1 MCLYYSILYIRV
13 YIYVCVQ
20 SYQHQPWN
28 GRRSI
33 RSVPWCPVPW
43 GPPPAPW
50 CRPPLAALSL
60 ATSGRTP
67 PGAAAPGGGQP
78 ESHDENRGKWCLF
91 LGLHGSS
98 HDDYT
103 YPIGATWFLA
113 WRLYTSYWKPNNFVY
128 EIDYIINIQH
138 DKKYIQYSLCN
149 TMTQRCATYL
159 PMDNV

>member
-1 MCLYYSILYIRV
+1 
-13 YIYVCVQ
+13 
-20 SYQHQPWN
+20 
-28 GRRSI
+28 
-33 RSVPWCPVPW
+33 
-43 GPPPAPW
+43 
-50 CRPPLAALSL
+50 
-60 ATSGRTP
+60 
-67 PGAAAPGGGQP
+67 
-78 ESHDENRGKWCLF
+78 

-149 TMTQRCATYL
+149 TMTQRCSHISTYGQCIAWE
-159 PMDNV
+159 